1 MQQDNAQKISLTVRE
16 AAIESELGN
25 IAKGTFIAN
34 LDHCLRAPV
43 NSMMGMLNLL
53 EETDLNDQQR
63 GYVNSALDASAFLM
77 ETINQ
82 ITEFP
87 VNSYDLELDK
97 THFDLFKA
105 GKNVIKA
112 FSGLAARRE
121 ISLCF
126 ECEAETP
133 TLLDGDPVKLQ
144 QVLAKLIENAVNF
157 TQKGSVSLFMK
168 SVGCNNGIVEVEFK
182 VIDTGVGISE
192 EKLEHLFDF
201 THDLFSGNPKSR
213 RVSLELAVCREI
225 VKKMGG
231 SIAVTSEKNKGT
243 EVCFT
248 IPFTETS
255 PDVIDEISKEQ
266 VVLMERG
273 TNALRT
279 YNGLKVL
286 LAEDDLINQSLAV
299 AFLTKLGASVD
310 TADNGVEAVE
320 SFKEGR
326 YDIIFMDCEMPELD
340 GFDATREIRKI
351 ENCEHRDSS
360 VPIIAMTAYAARG
373 DRDNC
378 LASGMN
384 DHVPKPI
391 TVNVLQEVAEKYIF
405 SVAREQYKD

>member
-1 MQQDNAQKISLTVRE
+1 MQHDKAQKISLTVRE

-34 LDHCLRAPV
+34 LDHRLRAPM

-63 GYVNSALDASAFLM
+63 GYVKSALDASTFLM
-77 ETINQ
+77 ETINE

-87 VNSYDLELDK
+87 VNSYDLELQE

-112 FSGLAARRE
+112 FSGLAAKNE
-121 ISLCF
+121 VALHF
-126 ECEAETP
+126 ECEADTP
-133 TLLDGDPVKLQ
+133 TLLNGDPIKLQ
-144 QVLAKLIENAVNF
+144 QVLAKLIENAINF
-157 TQKGSVSLFMK
+157 THRGSVSLLMR
-168 SVGCNNGIVEVEFK
+168 SIDSAEDQVVIEFK
-182 VIDTGVGISE
+182 IIDTGVGISE
-192 EKLEHLFDF
+192 EKLKYLFDF
-201 THDLFSGNPKSR
+201 THDLFSVNSRFR

-225 VKKMGG
+225 ISKMGG
-231 SIAVTSEKNKGT
+231 TIDITSVKGEGT
-243 EVCFT
+243 EVSFK
-248 IPFTETS
+248 IPFAET
-255 PDVIDEISKEQ
+255 PPEVIEEISEKQ
-266 VVLMERG
+266 VVLMEKG
-273 TNALRT
+273 AKSLRS

-286 LAEDDLINQSLAV
+286 LAEDDPINQSLAV
-299 AFLTKLGASVD
+299 AFLTKLGGTVD
-310 TADNGVEAVE
+310 TADNGIEAVKC
-320 SFKEGR
+320 FKNGR
-326 YDIIFMDCEMPELD
+326 YDIIFMDCEMPKLD

-351 ENCEHRDSS
+351 ESEQSEGYP

-378 LASGMN
+378 IASGMN

-405 SVAREQYKD
+405 STER

>member
-1 MQQDNAQKISLTVRE
+1 MQHDKAQKISLTVRE

-25 IAKGTFIAN
+25 IAKGTFIAS
-34 LDHCLRAPV
+34 LDHRLRAPM

-53 EETDLNDQQR
+53 EETALNDQQR
-63 GYVNSALDASAFLM
+63 GYVNSALEASSFLL

-82 ITEFP
+82 ITDFP
-87 VNSYDLELDK
+87 VNSYDLELQD

-112 FSGLAARRE
+112 FSGLAAKNE
-121 ISLCF
+121 ISLHF
-126 ECEAETP
+126 ECEADTP
-133 TLLDGDPVKLQ
+133 TLLNGDPVKLQ
-144 QVLAKLIENAVNF
+144 QILAKLIENAINF
-157 TQKGSVSLFMK
+157 THRGSVSLLMK
-168 SVGCNNGIVEVEFK
+168 SIGDDNGKVLIEFK

-201 THDLFSGNPKSR
+201 THDLFSGNSKSR

-225 VKKMGG
+225 IEKMGG
-231 SIAVTSEKNKGT
+231 TIGVTSTKGVGA
-243 EVCFT
+243 EVSFS
-248 IPFTETS
+248 IPFLETS
-255 PDVIDEISKEQ
+255 SEVIDEISKEQ
-266 VVLMERG
+266 IVLMEKG
-273 TNALRT
+273 TRSLKS

-310 TADNGVEAVE
+310 TADNGKEAVK
-320 SFKEGR
+320 SFKNNK
-326 YDIIFMDCEMPELD
+326 YDIIFMDCEMPEMD
-340 GFDATREIRKI
+340 GFDATRGIRKI
-351 ENCEHRDSS
+351 ESELNEEYPI
-360 VPIIAMTAYAARG
+360 PIIAMTAYAARG

-378 LASGMN
+378 IASGMN

-405 SVAREQYKD
+405 STDR

>member
-1 MQQDNAQKISLTVRE
+1 MQHDKAHKISLTVRE

-34 LDHCLRAPV
+34 LDHRLRAPV

-53 EETDLNDQQR
+53 EETGLNDQQS
-63 GYVNSALDASAFLM
+63 GYVKSALDASVFLM
-77 ETINQ
+77 ETINE
-82 ITEFP
+82 ITDFP
-87 VNSYDLELDK
+87 VNSYDLELQDI
-97 THFDLFKA
+97 HFDLFKA

-112 FSGLAARRE
+112 FSGLAAKNE

-133 TLLDGDPVKLQ
+133 TLLNGDPVKLQ
-144 QVLAKLIENAVNF
+144 QVLAKLIENAINF
-157 TQKGSVSLFMK
+157 TERGSVSLFMRSIGNVDDK
-168 SVGCNNGIVEVEFK
+168 VEIEFK

-201 THDLFSGNPKSR
+201 THDLFSENSRSR

-225 VKKMGG
+225 IEKMGG
-231 SIAVTSEKNKGT
+231 EITVVSQKDKGT

-248 IPFTETS
+248 IPFSETS
-255 PDVIDEISKEQ
+255 PEVIDKISKEQ
-266 VVLMERG
+266 VVLMEKGRSS
-273 TNALRT
+273 LRS

-286 LAEDDLINQSLAV
+286 LAEDDPINQSLAV

-310 TADNGVEAVE
+310 TADNGVEVVRAFN
-320 SFKEGR
+320 SSR
-326 YDIIFMDCEMPELD
+326 YDIIFMDCEMPEMD

-351 ENCEHRDSS
+351 ETDEHKDNP

-391 TVNVLQEVAEKYIF
+391 TVNVLQDVARKYIF
-405 SVAREQYKD
+405 STDR